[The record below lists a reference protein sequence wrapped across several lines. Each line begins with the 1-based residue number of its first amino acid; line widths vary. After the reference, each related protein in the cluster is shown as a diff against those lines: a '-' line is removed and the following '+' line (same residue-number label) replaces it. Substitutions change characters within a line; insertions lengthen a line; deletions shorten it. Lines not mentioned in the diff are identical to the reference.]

1 MIMNRRD
8 ADWKQGPGC
17 AVPSSLAMWA
27 ETKQPAPLLVKVTL
41 GPLIWA
47 IKGAMN
53 TPPPPPPPRPRSAWL
68 ENSGH
73 SVSNLDCTETHK
85 SANFSQQNPIEQRG
99 HGSGL
104 NQLFVL

>member
-1 MIMNRRD
+1 MET
-8 ADWKQGPGC
+8 GPWVC
-17 AVPSSLAMWA
+17 SASSLAMWA
-27 ETKQPAPLLVKVTL
+27 ETKQPALLLVKVTL

-53 TPPPPPPPRPRSAWL
+53 PPPLPTPSSSCLRSAWL

-73 SVSNLDCTETHK
+73 SVSSLDCTETHK
-85 SANFSQQNPIEQRG
+85 PANFSQQNPIEQRG
-99 HGSGL
+99 HGIGL